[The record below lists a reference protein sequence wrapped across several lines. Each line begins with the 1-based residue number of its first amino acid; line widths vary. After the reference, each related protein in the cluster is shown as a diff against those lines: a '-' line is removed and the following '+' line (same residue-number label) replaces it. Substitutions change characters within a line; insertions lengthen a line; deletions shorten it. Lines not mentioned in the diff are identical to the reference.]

1 MSINVAF
8 GNLKVLPEITL
19 GALRALQ
26 VIFLLITAN
35 YRARAP

>member
-19 GALRALQ
+19 GALALCRL
-26 VIFLLITAN
+26 FSS
-35 YRARAP
+35 